1 MLIAVLFLLGGIA
14 VLPFV
19 ADRFVVAASHIS
31 RSLGVSP
38 VLVGALLVGFGT
50 SLPEMV
56 VSGLAASRGDTDFAV
71 ANIVGSNVANLAL
84 VLGGAAIIAP
94 VVARREIIRREGPLV
109 LGVTMFYIAL
119 LIDDRVQ
126 RWEGAV
132 LLIALVAALFLL
144 VRWSRMDMQQADQ
157 LASPIIAIRPELI
170 AAALAMVATVV
181 AATALIEGAERMAD
195 ELEIESAVIGVSL
208 VAVGTSLPELATAIA
223 AIRRRAGDLVLGNVL
238 GSNLF
243 NVLAV
248 GGVAGLLGPGAIDPD
263 FQILLVIMLV
273 LTAVAGFL
281 VISGNQLVR
290 WEGLVLLIAF
300 VAFIAIAAPALA

>member
-1 MLIAVLFLLGGIA
+1 M
-14 VLPFV
+14 LPFV